1 MQPYLDPSGEPMLAL
16 GDDAWSAL
24 FECEQAARPVVFAVF
39 LASHRGMMDGFDG
52 VLRAEVNGV
61 SLAYREHGRGE
72 PVVFVHGSASDMRTW
87 EHQLQGV
94 GASHRAIVYSRR
106 YARPNEP
113 IPEGADDPM
122 LPHVDDLV
130 SFMKGVDAAPA
141 HLVGHS
147 WGGFISL
154 LAAIRHPEAVRS
166 LVLMEPPVLS
176 LFVSTPPRPSELLRM
191 LLGRPRTAIAILR
204 FGITAAEPAA
214 KAYRRGD
221 DEAGFELF
229 ARGVL
234 GREAFEGLSSERR
247 AQAWD
252 NVAVDKAQLLGEGFP
267 AAERRAGAWG
277 GGSDFASAW
286 RAKPRAFSPACR
298 PARRAAAERAPSG
311 GAGRVAHHAR
321 GQSAGGE
328 RGDCGVFAGGFR
340 GGASA
345 LARRGAWSAGASC
358 GSSRM

>member
-1 MQPYLDPSGEPMLAL
+1 MTG
-16 GDDAWSAL
+16 
-24 FECEQAARPVVFAVF
+24 
-39 LASHRGMMDGFDG
+39 GFGG

-61 SLAYREHGRGE
+61 RLAYREHGRGE

-87 EHQLQGV
+87 KHQLQGI

-130 SFMKGVDAAPA
+130 SFLRQVDAVPA

-147 WGGFISL
+147 WGGFVSL

-191 LLGRPRTAIAILR
+191 LLRRPRTAIAIMR

-221 DEAGFELF
+221 DEAGFEVF

-252 NVAVDKAQLLGEGFP
+252 NVAVDKAQLLGQGFP
-267 AAERRAGAWG
+267 PLSDEQVRGVAVPTLLLHGER
-277 GGSDFASAW
+277 
-286 RAKPRAFSPACR
+286 SPGLFRLLADR
-298 PARRAAAERAPSG
+298 LEELLPNARRVEVP
-311 GAGRVAHHAR
+311 
-321 GQSAGGE
+321 
-328 RGDCGVFAGGFR
+328 
-340 GGASA
+340 GASHIMHEDNPQVVNEA
-345 LARRGAWSAGASC
+345 IAGFLRGVSGRR
-358 GSSRM
+358 

>member
-1 MQPYLDPSGEPMLAL
+1 MQPYLDPSGEPILAL

-24 FECEQAARPVVFAVF
+24 FGFEQAARPVVFAVF
-39 LASHRGMMDGFDG
+39 LASHRRMMDGFGG
-52 VLRAEVNGV
+52 VLRAQVNGAT
-61 SLAYREHGRGE
+61 LAYREQGRGE

-87 EHQLQGV
+87 HHQLQGV

-113 IPEGADDPM
+113 IPKGADDPM

-154 LAAIRHPEAVRS
+154 LAAIRHPEVVRS

-176 LFVSTPPRPSELLRM
+176 LFVSAPPRPSELLRM
-191 LLGRPRTAIAILR
+191 LLQRPRTAIAIMR
-204 FGITAAEPAA
+204 FAITAAEPAA

-221 DEAGFELF
+221 DERGFELF

-234 GREAFEGLSSERR
+234 GREAFERLSSERK

-267 AAERRAGAWG
+267 PLSDEQVRGVSAPTLLLHAQQSPAFLHRLSDRLEELLPDVRRMEVPGASHIMHEDNPQAVNEAIAGFLR
-277 GGSDFASAW
+277 GGS
-286 RAKPRAFSPACR
+286 
-298 PARRAAAERAPSG
+298 
-311 GAGRVAHHAR
+311 
-321 GQSAGGE
+321 GE
-328 RGDCGVFAGGFR
+328 
-340 GGASA
+340 S
-345 LARRGAWSAGASC
+345 
-358 GSSRM
+358 